1 MAGSTTEQAEV
12 VVESALS
19 LLWCQLAI
27 LAELVS
33 EGVRSTGGRR
43 SLSGLV
49 VLLVLVAVAVVAV
62 VVVAGRAGVIVG
74 ARGRGFTFVIRL
86 TLVGLVIGLLST
98 T

>member
-33 EGVRSTGGRR
+33 EGVQSTGGRW

-49 VLLVLVAVAVVAV
+49 VFLVVVVAVAVVRV
-62 VVVAGRAGVIVG
+62 VVVG
-74 ARGRGFTFVIRL
+74 AR
-86 TLVGLVIGLLST
+86 
-98 T
+98 

>member
-12 VVESALS
+12 VVKSALS
-19 LLWCQLAI
+19 LLWGKLAI

-33 EGVRSTGGRR
+33 EEVRSTGGRR
-43 SLSGLV
+43 SLSGLI
-49 VLLVLVAVAVVAV
+49 VLLVLVAVA
-62 VVVAGRAGVIVG
+62 VVAGRAGVIVG
-74 ARGRGFTFVIRL
+74 ARGRGFTFIVRL

>member
-19 LLWCQLAI
+19 LLWGQLAI
-27 LAELVS
+27 FAELVS

-43 SLSGLV
+43 SLSGPV
-49 VLLVLVAVAVVAV
+49 VLLVLVVAVVG
-62 VVVAGRAGVIVG
+62 AGRTGVIVG

>member
-12 VVESALS
+12 VVKLVLS
-19 LLWCQLAI
+19 LLWGQLAI

-33 EGVRSTGGRR
+33 EWVWSTGDQR

-49 VLLVLVAVAVVAV
+49 VLLVLVVVG
-62 VVVAGRAGVIVG
+62 AGQTRVIVG
-74 ARGRGFTFVIRL
+74 ARCRGFIFVIRL
-86 TLVGLVIGLLST
+86 ALVGLVIGLLST

>member
-1 MAGSTTEQAEV
+1 MTGSTTEQAEV

-19 LLWCQLAI
+19 LLWCQLTI

-49 VLLVLVAVAVVAV
+49 VLLVLVAVAVVV
-62 VVVAGRAGVIVG
+62 VVGAGRAGVIVG
-74 ARGRGFTFVIRL
+74 TRGRGFTFVIRL
-86 TLVGLVIGLLST
+86 TLVGLVVGLLST